1 LLMTEFARQNGAA
14 QCDDLFPATQ
24 GKHGKKFVWAQNRQN
39 SSQIDPCNQVLIS
52 SSPVGRAGKK
62 SSLLGCR
69 QGNGRE
75 KIRIQPGIDPVNGE
89 KRPLDHTLT
98 HLFGP
103 FPAVPGRELRGI
115 ARSPRRRPHRSPL
128 LVPPAA
134 LRHPPSLEI
143 IRVNLDAKMAA
154 PPSRRRRRRS
164 GLFAQLDNSLIYR
177 SSSEQQKAARCRR

>member
-1 LLMTEFARQNGAA
+1 MTEFARQNGAA
-14 QCDDLFPATQ
+14 QSDDLFPATQ
-24 GKHGKKFVWAQNRQN
+24 GKHGKNSFGAQNRRN
-39 SSQIDPCNQVLIS
+39 SSQIDPCNQALIS

-62 SSLLGCR
+62 SSLPGCR

-75 KIRIQPGIDPVNGE
+75 KIRIRPGIDPVNGE

-134 LRHPPSLEI
+134 LRHPPTNHTRQSGRQDGGAAIAAKAAALWPL
-143 IRVNLDAKMAA
+143 RTLDY
-154 PPSRRRRRRS
+154 
-164 GLFAQLDNSLIYR
+164 SLIYR